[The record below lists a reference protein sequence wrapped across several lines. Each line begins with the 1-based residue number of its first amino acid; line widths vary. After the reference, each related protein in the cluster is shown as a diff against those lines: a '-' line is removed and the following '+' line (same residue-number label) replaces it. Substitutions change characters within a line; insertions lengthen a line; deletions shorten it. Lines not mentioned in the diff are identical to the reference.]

1 MAKALNFVL
10 ALLIVMGGITLV
22 FVVHSCGAP
31 LVPPCFDRSRTLDD
45 AQTHSAE
52 SGRPVLVFVTADWS
66 DAAKAMKSGA
76 LAKSRVNDWIKQN
89 TEPVYLDVTRSQ
101 SGDTD
106 VQAAMTRLGV
116 DEPPAIILLLRGR
129 EIGRVEGDMSA
140 SELLGKLQK
149 LVPKPAH

>member
-10 ALLIVMGGITLV
+10 AILIVMGGITLV

-31 LVPPCFDRSRTLDD
+31 VIPPCFDRTRTLDD
-45 AQTHSAE
+45 AQARSAE

-66 DAAKAMKSGA
+66 NAAKAIKSGA

-89 TEPVYLDVTRSQ
+89 TEPVYLDVSRAQ

-106 VQAAMTRLGV
+106 AQAAMTRLGV
-116 DEPPAIILLLRGR
+116 GDPPAIILLQRGR
-129 EIGRVEGDMSA
+129 EIGRVEGDTSA
-140 SELLGKLQK
+140 SELLDKLQK